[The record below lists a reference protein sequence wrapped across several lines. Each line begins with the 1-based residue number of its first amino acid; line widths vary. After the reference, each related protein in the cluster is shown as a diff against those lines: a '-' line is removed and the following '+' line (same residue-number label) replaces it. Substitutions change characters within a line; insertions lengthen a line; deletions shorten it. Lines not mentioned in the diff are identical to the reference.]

1 MSKIKF
7 DSNQDYQVEALNSI
21 IDLMDGALAGT
32 PTVTT
37 ITDSSIAKIIPLET
51 NVIGNSLA
59 ISDEKLLE
67 NLNAVQERN
76 DLPLSLS
83 LESREF
89 SIEMETGTGK
99 TYVYVSAI
107 HKLHAD
113 FGIKKFI
120 IVVPTIAI
128 KEGTYNSILEMN
140 DHFDSQY
147 NQKLAPFFYDGN
159 KLDQVR
165 TFAEDSE
172 IQVMIM
178 TIGSFNKKGKN
189 VWYQEKEELNYSKPV
204 ELVKRTR
211 PVVIIDE
218 PQSVEGGVYGKGKE
232 GLDELDALFTIRLSA
247 TLPELELKYEKA
259 QLIYELNPI
268 DAYNLELVKGIEV
281 DSPELS
287 GETSAYIELI
297 DVVIGKGKDKPRAK
311 IRLNKKNDE
320 GITTCEEIVSK
331 GEDLA
336 KLTKIKLYSTVEIR
350 RISKRR
356 GQPPRLDISLEN
368 GEKKSL
374 TPGESVGGIDEKE
387 MVRAMMKKII
397 QNHLDKQ
404 NLLKGQNI
412 KVLSLFF
419 IDQVSKY
426 RIYDESGQQKDDA
439 EYVVMFEELME
450 GFAKES
456 EYEELFIDSDT
467 GNPIDI
473 KDMHEGYFSIDP
485 KGKWVDT
492 SLTNLNGK
500 ENASRAFNLIIKG
513 KKELIDPENPVGFI
527 FSHSALNEGWDVPNI
542 FQISVLRDIKSTM
555 TKRQTIGRGMRLCRK
570 KNGDEFERVRNPDI
584 NILIVTAKQNF
595 EKWAR
600 ELQHEYERTGIT
612 FGIITKKVFSS
623 KLVEDLKKKGHLDSE
638 GKPTDTFE
646 SYVNSEQFD
655 AKGGDEKKVRKKLLK
670 VSKQKKVP
678 AKKPSPPKKTPILQ
692 TNVLE
697 NEKFKALWDA
707 ISPLTRFKCTVTDV
721 AIMECI
727 KELNKMNA
735 PSTSSIEWTLNEL
748 TMSQEE
754 GLEGEIIDGTTDDLT
769 ITYPIP
775 NLIAMLERSTGLLR
789 STIVKILTECDSKV
803 LEYIRD
809 SPTYSIG
816 WIGKTIAMTRAKY
829 LSDVDLIDYS
839 LLEENQRY
847 PISMFEDSLS
857 PRKPEKTI
865 DTEKNAKCPFDF
877 LSWESEPEKKFI
889 EECINKKEVL
899 VFTKLPSAYKIPIPS
914 HNDSDSLIGT
924 YNPDFAL
931 VYKFDGEE
939 YFCVVETKSSNMS
952 GELRVIENAK
962 IQAAKKHYRA
972 LRSTQEKLH
981 FIGPCNNFKEV
992 RAHLKKKCDC

>member
-1 MSKIKF
+1 MSKIKY
-7 DSNQDYQVEALNSI
+7 DANQDYQVDALNSI
-21 IDLMDGALAGT
+21 IDLLDGALAGT

-37 ITDSSIAKIIPLET
+37 ITDSSEAKIIPLET
-51 NVIGNSLA
+51 NILGNSLA

-76 DLPLSLS
+76 DLPLSPS

-99 TYVYVSAI
+99 TYVYTSAI

-113 FGIKKFI
+113 YGLTKFI
-120 IVVPTIAI
+120 IIVPSIAI
-128 KEGTYNSILEMN
+128 KEGTYNSILETN
-140 DHFDSQY
+140 DHFAAQY
-147 NQKLAPFFYDGN
+147 NQKLSPFIYDST
-159 KLDQVR
+159 KLDQVKE
-165 TFAEDSE
+165 FIEDSE

-287 GETSAYIELI
+287 GGESAYIELI
-297 DVVIGKGKDKPRAK
+297 DVESSKEGIRAK
-311 IRLNKKNDE
+311 VRLNKKNDE
-320 GITTCEEIVSK
+320 GITTCEETVSK
-331 GEDLA
+331 DQDLA
-336 KLTKIKLYSTVEIR
+336 KLTKIKLYSTVKIER
-350 RISKRR
+350 VSKRK
-356 GQPPRLDISLEN
+356 GRLPMLVLSLEN

-439 EYVVMFEELME
+439 EYVVMFEELMQ

-492 SLTNLNGK
+492 SLTNQKGK
-500 ENASRAFNLIIKG
+500 ENASRAFNLIIRG
-513 KKELIDPENPVGFI
+513 KKQLIDPENPVGFI

-570 KNGDEFERVRNPDI
+570 KNGDEFERVRDPDI
-584 NILIVTAKQNF
+584 NILTVTAKQNF
-595 EKWAR
+595 EKWAG

-678 AKKPSPPKKTPILQ
+678 AKKSRPKKTPKLQ
-692 TNVLE
+692 TKVLE
-697 NEKFKALWDA
+697 NEKFKNLWDA
-707 ISPLTRFKCTVTDV
+707 ISPLTRFRCTVTDV
-721 AIMECI
+721 AMKECI

-735 PSTSSIEWTLNEL
+735 PSTSSIEWTANEL

-754 GLEGEIIDGTTDDLT
+754 GLEGAIIDESVDDLT

-775 NLIAMLERSTGLLR
+775 DLIGMLERSTGLLR
-789 STIVKILTECDSKV
+789 STIFKILTECDPKV

-839 LLEENQRY
+839 LLEEDQRY
-847 PISMFEDSLS
+847 PISMFEDSLT
-857 PRKPEKTI
+857 PRKVERTI
-865 DTEKNAKCPFDF
+865 DTKKNCKCPFDF
-877 LSWESEPEKKFI
+877 LSWESEPEKNFI
-889 EECINKKEVL
+889 KECIDKKEVL
-899 VFTKLPSAYKIPIPS
+899 VFTKLPFAYKIPIPS
-914 HNDSDSLIGT
+914 HNDLDSLIGT

-931 VYKFDGEE
+931 IYKLDGGE

-952 GELRVIENAK
+952 GKLRDSENAK
-962 IQAAKKHYRA
+962 IQVAKKHYRT
-972 LRSTQEKLH
+972 LRSSQQKLH